1 MLPSAQMPAR
11 FTRERR
17 YYAFSRFLKDRFGAK
32 VYRVTIDAGFTCPNV
47 DGTVAVGGCVYCDN
61 RSFSPNRR
69 LPRATVREQVR
80 RGVEIL
86 QTRYQATKFLAY
98 FQAATNTYAPVDKL
112 KKLYDEALDHAQ
124 VVGLVI
130 GTRPDSLPEDVLDL
144 IERYARDRYV
154 CLELGLQTI
163 HDRSLDWMNRGHHF
177 DAFVEAVERLNHRF
191 VLRSSEAPRFA
202 PAPRS
207 DSPDLIHCFA
217 PAPCNETLDPPGAK
231 RKPSLPSELDLC
243 AHVILG
249 LPGESHDDML
259 ATADALARLPVHAVK
274 IHNLHVVKD
283 TPLKKMYE
291 RGEARM
297 FERDEYVQVV
307 CDFLEHLPPDMVI
320 HRLSGD
326 APPDY
331 LVAPLWCLD
340 KPALLRAIRDELERR
355 DSWQGKKCLGSQ

>member
-1 MLPSAQMPAR
+1 MHPSTEMPAR

-17 YYAFSRFLKDRFGAK
+17 YYAFSRFLKEQFGAK

-69 LPRATVREQVR
+69 LPRTAVREQVR
-80 RGVEIL
+80 RGIEIL
-86 QTRYQATKFLAY
+86 QNRYQATRFLAY
-98 FQAATNTYAPVDKL
+98 FQAATNTYAPAAKL
-112 KKLYDEALDHAQ
+112 KKLYDEALEHPQ
-124 VVGLVI
+124 VVGLAI
-130 GTRPDSLPEDVLDL
+130 GTRPDCLPDDVIDL
-144 IERYARDRYV
+144 IESYTRDRYV

-163 HDRSLDWMNRGHHF
+163 HDRSLDWMNRGHHY
-177 DAFVEAVERLNHRF
+177 DAFAEAVEKLNQ
-191 VLRSSEAPRFA
+191 RFA
-202 PAPRS
+202 LALNGKS
-207 DSPDLIHCFA
+207 
-217 PAPCNETLDPPGAK
+217 
-231 RKPSLPSELDLC
+231 KPKLDLC

-249 LPGESHDDML
+249 LPGESHDEML
-259 ATADALARLPVHAVK
+259 ATADALAQLPVHSVK

-283 TPLKKMYE
+283 TPLKTMYE

-297 FERDEYVQVV
+297 FERDEYVQIV
-307 CDFLEHLPPDMVI
+307 CDFLERLRPDMVI

-340 KPALLRAIRDELERR
+340 KPALLRAIHDELERR
-355 DSWQGKKCLGSQ
+355 DSWQGKKMKSAEY